1 MDGHFILGPG
11 GILARLLYPAFI
23 VFATYNTSGYSYYHW
38 VVDYP
43 DQDIIL
49 KIGCFGVLGFAYYNI
64 TETGAVALQRTG
76 LLLVTIAASAG
87 AWFAIDKDW
96 VTIDSRTDLINAM
109 QFTVVLIMGAG
120 LCYAHIHSR
129 IGGVKIVEEG
139 RNV

>member
-43 DQDIIL
+43 NDDIIL
-49 KIGCFGVLGFAYYNI
+49 KICVFGILGFAYYNI

-76 LLLVTIAASAG
+76 LLLVTIAVSGG
-87 AWFAIDKDW
+87 AWFAIDKEW
-96 VTIDSRTDLINAM
+96 VAIESRTDLVNAI
-109 QFTVVLIMGAG
+109 QFAVVVVMGIG
-120 LCYAHIHSR
+120 LSYAHFHSR

-139 RNV
+139 RQT

>member
-11 GILARLLYPAFI
+11 GILARLLYPAFV
-23 VFATYNTSGYSYYHW
+23 VFASYNTSGYSYYHW

-49 KIGCFGVLGFAYYNI
+49 KICCFGMLGFAVYNI

-76 LLLVTIAASAG
+76 LLLVTITTSAG
-87 AWFAIDKDW
+87 ALFAIDKEW
-96 VTIDSRTDLINAM
+96 VVIESRTDLVNAM
-109 QFTVVLIMGAG
+109 QFTLVVVMCIG
-120 LCYAHIHSR
+120 LCYAHFHSR

-139 RNV
+139 RQT